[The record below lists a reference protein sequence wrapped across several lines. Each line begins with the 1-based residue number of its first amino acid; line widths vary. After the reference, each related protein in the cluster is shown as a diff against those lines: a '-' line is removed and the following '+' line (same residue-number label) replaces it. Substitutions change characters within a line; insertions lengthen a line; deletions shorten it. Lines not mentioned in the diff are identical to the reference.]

1 MPSSSTWKVA
11 LTLVALAAA
20 ESAAPSVAA
29 AAAPETPTAPPV
41 TTAAASAPP
50 ETPTA
55 PSVDDPMLTPVP
67 QPTRRLHR
75 WEDALVYIKARS
87 TDLRIAEVE
96 ITRAEAQWR
105 QALAGSLP
113 TINLNASLSHQ
124 IITNKSLQPSTKC
137 TADGSVALC
146 PIETP
151 FPNAANAGITAVQ
164 PLVTTRS
171 WYALGTAK
179 QSETVARLNVA
190 DVKRQ
195 IALRVA
201 NGMVAVVTAER
212 IAELNR
218 VGLRNALER
227 LALTQRRAALG
238 SATGLDVVRAQQ
250 DAEAARTSLVSGDEA
265 LRQSREALG
274 LALGVPE
281 AIGVGTDVRIDGLE
295 QAATST
301 CKPSSRLEDRPDVAS
316 AGASIALAGRALGDA
331 KRQFLPTV
339 NLQSTLSTTSI
350 DTGATPR
357 TTWNIQGLLSI
368 PIWDGGVRYATL
380 RTANVDISRAE
391 QRLEAVRRQATIEI
405 TQARRAVEVAESSRA
420 VSQRSRDLAVETD
433 RLVRVGYVEGRGT
446 SLELVAAA
454 TTLRQADITLALRE
468 FDVVKA
474 RVAAVISL
482 SRCEY

>member
-1 MPSSSTWKVA
+1 MPSSHPWKLA
-11 LTLVALAAA
+11 LTLAAFA
-20 ESAAPSVAA
+20 FVESAAPSSAA
-29 AAAPETPTAPPV
+29 AEAPTTPTPTPAAPT
-41 TTAAASAPP
+41 
-50 ETPTA
+50 
-55 PSVDDPMLTPVP
+55 VDDPMLVPVP

-113 TINLNASLSHQ
+113 SINLNASLTHQ
-124 IITNKSLQPSTKC
+124 LITNTSLQPSSKC
-137 TADGSVALC
+137 TPDGSVSLC

-164 PLVTTRS
+164 PLLATRA
-171 WYALGTAK
+171 WYALGTAR
-179 QSETVARLNVA
+179 QSEAVAKLNVA

-212 IAELNR
+212 LAELNR

-250 DAEAARTSLVSGDEA
+250 DAEAARTSLVSGDES

-281 AIGVGTDVRIDGLE
+281 AIGVAADVRIDGLE
-295 QAATST
+295 AAASAT
-301 CKPSSRLEDRPDVAS
+301 CKPSTRLEDRPDVAS
-316 AGASIALAGRALGDA
+316 AGASIGLAGRALGDV
-331 KRQFLPTV
+331 KRQFLPIV
-339 NLQSTLSTTSI
+339 NIQSTLSTTSI

-357 TTWNIQGLLSI
+357 TTWNIQGVLSI
-368 PIWDGGVRYATL
+368 PIWDGGARYASM
-380 RTANVDISRAE
+380 RTANVDIGRAE

-420 VSQRSRDLAVETD
+420 VALRSRDLAAETD
-433 RLVRVGYVEGRGT
+433 RLVRVGYHEGRGT
-446 SLELVAAA
+446 SLELVTAA
-454 TTLRQADITLALRE
+454 TTLRQSEITLALRE

-482 SRCEY
+482 SRCDY